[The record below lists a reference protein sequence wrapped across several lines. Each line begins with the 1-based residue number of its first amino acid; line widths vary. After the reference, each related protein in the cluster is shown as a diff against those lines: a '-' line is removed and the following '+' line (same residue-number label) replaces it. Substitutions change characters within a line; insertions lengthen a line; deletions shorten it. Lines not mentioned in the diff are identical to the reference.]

1 MELGLVAVAVIGH
14 QDLFPRIAV
23 RIFSQRI
30 GDHSGVARVKEM
42 KPLLQPL
49 CRRDPEC
56 RMCFPKCDQP
66 PDIIE
71 HIPVFGF
78 QGPVDPVDGVGRA
91 ETVRFPLFVL
101 HHLFAGADERNPLC
115 REQNGVYQF
124 VDRRQLVV
132 GMVALDGKSQF
143 VDHRVTV
150 VAGDEIDC
158 LRRGCRIR
166 QRAV

>member
-1 MELGLVAVAVIGH
+1 
-14 QDLFPRIAV
+14 
-23 RIFSQRI
+23 
-30 GDHSGVARVKEM
+30 M

-78 QGPVDPVDGVGRA
+78 QGPVDPVDGVGRT

-158 LRRGCRIR
+158 LRRGGCVWH
-166 QRAV
+166 RAV